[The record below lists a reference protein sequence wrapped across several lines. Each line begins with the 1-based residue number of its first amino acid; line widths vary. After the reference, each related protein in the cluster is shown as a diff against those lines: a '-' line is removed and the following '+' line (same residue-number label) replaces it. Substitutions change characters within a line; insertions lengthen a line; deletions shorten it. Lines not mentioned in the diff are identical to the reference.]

1 MQSLTNECILPRRL
15 VDLGFDPESLEISK
29 QRLKKSEKIFQW
41 KFWEN
46 CSAAGENIQEN
57 ILRKFLMLIFS
68 YLVFRFLNLI
78 FASGMTINCSIYY
91 EQSSSC
97 DDDNKCLVPSS
108 LERFFIN
115 FAISKWEG
123 MNYRYELPRL
133 QFLFSA
139 WVGTERWP

>member
-1 MQSLTNECILPRRL
+1 MQSTNECILPCRL
-15 VDLGFDPESLEISK
+15 VDLQFDPESLEISK
-29 QRLKKSEKIFQW
+29 QRLKKSEEIFQG
-41 KFWEN
+41 KFCEN

-68 YLVFRFLNLI
+68 YLVFRFLILI
-78 FASGMTINCSIYY
+78 FASGMTINCSVYC

-97 DDDNKCLVPSS
+97 DDDNKCLVLLS
-108 LERFFIN
+108 LEGFFFN
-115 FAISKWEG
+115 FSISKWEG

>member
-1 MQSLTNECILPRRL
+1 MQSTNECILPRRL
-15 VDLGFDPESLEISK
+15 VDLGFDPESLEISE

-41 KFWEN
+41 KFCEN

-57 ILRKFLMLIFS
+57 ILRKFLMLIFF

-78 FASGMTINCSIYY
+78 SASGMTINCSIYC

-97 DDDNKCLVPSS
+97 DDDIKCLVPSS

>member
-1 MQSLTNECILPRRL
+1 MQSTNECILPRRL
-15 VDLGFDPESLEISK
+15 VDLGSDPESIEISK

-41 KFWEN
+41 KFCEN

-78 FASGMTINCSIYY
+78 SASGMTINCSIYC

-123 MNYRYELPRL
+123 MNYHYELPRL

>member
-1 MQSLTNECILPRRL
+1 MQSTNECILPCRL
-15 VDLGFDPESLEISK
+15 VDLQFDPESLEISK
-29 QRLKKSEKIFQW
+29 QRLKKSEEIFQG
-41 KFWEN
+41 KFCEN

-68 YLVFRFLNLI
+68 YLVFRFLILI
-78 FASGMTINCSIYY
+78 FASGMTINCSIYC

-97 DDDNKCLVPSS
+97 DNDNKCLVLLS
-108 LERFFIN
+108 LEGFFFN
-115 FAISKWEG
+115 FSISKWEG

>member
-1 MQSLTNECILPRRL
+1 MQSTNECILPRRL
-15 VDLGFDPESLEISK
+15 VDLGSDPESLEISK

-41 KFWEN
+41 KFCEN

-123 MNYRYELPRL
+123 MNYHYELPRL

>member
-1 MQSLTNECILPRRL
+1 MQSTNECILPRRL
-15 VDLGFDPESLEISK
+15 VDLGSDPESPEISK

-41 KFWEN
+41 KFCEN
-46 CSAAGENIQEN
+46 FSAAGENIQEN

-78 FASGMTINCSIYY
+78 FASGMTINCSIYC

-97 DDDNKCLVPSS
+97 NDDNKCLVPSS

>member
-1 MQSLTNECILPRRL
+1 MNSFEETSAMQSTNECFLPRRL

-41 KFWEN
+41 KFCEN

-78 FASGMTINCSIYY
+78 SASGMTINCSIYY

-123 MNYRYELPRL
+123 MNYRY
-133 QFLFSA
+133 
-139 WVGTERWP
+139 

>member
-1 MQSLTNECILPRRL
+1 MQSTNECILPRRL
-15 VDLGFDPESLEISK
+15 VDLGSDPESIEISK

-41 KFWEN
+41 KFCEN

-78 FASGMTINCSIYY
+78 SASGMTINCSIYC

-108 LERFFIN
+108 LERFFID

>member
-68 YLVFRFLNLI
+68 YLVFRFLILI
-78 FASGMTINCSIYY
+78 FASGMTINCSVYC

-97 DDDNKCLVPSS
+97 DDDNKCLVLLS
-108 LERFFIN
+108 LERFFFN
-115 FAISKWEG
+115 FSISKWEG
-123 MNYRYELPRL
+123 MNYRYELPPL

-139 WVGTERWP
+139 WVGTERCP

>member
-1 MQSLTNECILPRRL
+1 MQSTNECILPRRL
-15 VDLGFDPESLEISK
+15 VDLGSDPESLEISK

-41 KFWEN
+41 KFCEN
-46 CSAAGENIQEN
+46 FSAAGENIQEN

-78 FASGMTINCSIYY
+78 FASGMTINCSIYC

-123 MNYRYELPRL
+123 MNYHYELPRL

>member
-1 MQSLTNECILPRRL
+1 MQSTNECILPRRL
-15 VDLGFDPESLEISK
+15 VDLGFDPESLEISE

-41 KFWEN
+41 KFCEN

-57 ILRKFLMLIFS
+57 ILRKFLMLIFF

-78 FASGMTINCSIYY
+78 FASGMTINCSIYC

-108 LERFFIN
+108 LERFFID

>member
-1 MQSLTNECILPRRL
+1 
-15 VDLGFDPESLEISK
+15 
-29 QRLKKSEKIFQW
+29 
-41 KFWEN
+41 
-46 CSAAGENIQEN
+46 
-57 ILRKFLMLIFS
+57 MLIFS
-68 YLVFRFLNLI
+68 YLVFRFFNLI
-78 FASGMTINCSIYY
+78 SASGMTINCSIYC
-91 EQSSSC
+91 EQSPSC

>member
-1 MQSLTNECILPRRL
+1 MQSTNECILPCRL
-15 VDLGFDPESLEISK
+15 VDLRFDPESLEISK

-41 KFWEN
+41 KFCEN

-68 YLVFRFLNLI
+68 YFVFRFLNLI
-78 FASGMTINCSIYY
+78 FASGMTINCSIYC